1 MTSRYL
7 PPLAIVASA
16 LLLPIAADAAPRGDA
31 DGDGKLSLSEFQTV
45 AQKRM
50 MRADKDVDGKVS
62 LQEWL
67 ARPAA
72 AKAKHDPTEQFNRL
86 DANKDG
92 QLDAAE
98 IAVLVKRRFA
108 ALDKNADG
116 ALTDEER
123 PSRKPA
129 QSNPDNQDGAAMD
142 DDADAPEAGKQ
153 SAE

>member
-7 PPLAIVASA
+7 TLAIVASA
-16 LLLPIAADAAPRGDA
+16 WLLPIAADAAPRGDA
-31 DGDGKLSLSEFQTV
+31 DGDGKLSLSEFQT
-45 AQKRM
+45 AGQKRM
-50 MRADKDVDGKVS
+50 MRADKDADGKIS

-72 AKAKHDPTEQFNRL
+72 AKARHDPAQQFARM

-98 IAVLVKRRFA
+98 IEALVKRRFA

-129 QSNPDNQDGAAMD
+129 QSNPDGQDGAATD
-142 DDADAPEAGKQ
+142 DDTDAPEAGKQ